1 MRISDWSSDVCSSDL
16 SPSGYECRRVRC
28 LARCARVLVCQPRS
42 YRMFTIIGGTFQ
54 PIWPNYHAVP
64 RKISVA
70 NPVFGPSVPEN
81 REDSHQGQRPAL
93 EPPEQARIARD
104 GRPKD
109 QTEERRVGKECVST
123 CRSRSSPT
131 H

>member
-1 MRISDWSSDVCSSDL
+1 MI
-16 SPSGYECRRVRC
+16 RRPPGSTRTNT
-28 LARCARVLVCQPRS
+28 LFPYTTLFRS
-42 YRMFTIIGGTFQ
+42 YRMFTIIVVTFQ

-81 REDSHQGQRPAL
+81 REDSHQGQRPDL

-104 GRPKD
+104 GRQKD
-109 QTEERRVGKECVST
+109 RERPRIGA
-123 CRSRSSPT
+123 
-131 H
+131 